1 MITKLLTILTSLAVG
16 GAALFGLTSRAIAQD
31 GLLQSSAP
39 PSAVTTQ
46 IAPAPGEGGRF
57 DRWSFR
63 GDQRLHRALV
73 LATLKVT
80 GLRPEVLRAALED
93 DKSLSEIAASAGKS
107 EAAVLAFYD
116 DAMAWLFRRAV
127 EDGKISEAVAQ
138 SRVIWFQQVARQV
151 IDQPG
156 LRPPYPALHELH
168 RILLF
173 TAVKVGDLD
182 REQLRDGLTACK
194 TLDQIL
200 QENDHSGQEAVK
212 EAMSRING
220 WLKQLVKE
228 DKMTLAQS
236 QEWSESIAAAL
247 SRMITIPGLHLAGG
261 KCAP

>member
-116 DAMAWLFRRAV
+116 DRSEERRV
-127 EDGKISEAVAQ
+127 GKECR
-138 SRVIWFQQVARQV
+138 SRWS
-151 IDQPG
+151 
-156 LRPPYPALHELH
+156 PYH
-168 RILLF
+168 
-173 TAVKVGDLD
+173 
-182 REQLRDGLTACK
+182 
-194 TLDQIL
+194 
-200 QENDHSGQEAVK
+200 
-212 EAMSRING
+212 
-220 WLKQLVKE
+220 
-228 DKMTLAQS
+228 
-236 QEWSESIAAAL
+236 
-247 SRMITIPGLHLAGG
+247 
-261 KCAP
+261 